1 MSKMV
6 NGRKRRGAFV
16 AASEAVGGWRRKN
29 KEVKEEDDDFV
40 ATTTPKRLARRRCRA
55 SKRKVAPSDE
65 EQECKV
71 VEVLTELVSLTDLL
85 YSILPD
91 YSDDDDDDGTVRY
104 NKRRR
109 VTTPDDDHHETA
121 ASTSSS
127 SGTGAPHEDYSEDE
141 GRSQQLETPY
151 AYEEDSE
158 SAADESQE
166 TKPLPENGDDYDD
179 EVSTSSGDEHHEGND
194 YDDHFEASTSADE
207 GSGRLWEAGDDH
219 AVYAS
224 SDCCMVDDNC
234 GQDDGEELDVG
245 ETIGSTPAGL
255 DLLESDFGLIT
266 ARYESDGGYVGEQA
280 TLFLPWAFVAE
291 SSSASASA
299 SAPSMMSLD
308 PTTTTLCDDDAFWS
322 LCNEATD
329 DSTTSWLS
337 SLSLLS
343 VPPAM
348 PTCGL
353 ACEEEL
359 SDELST
365 EPPLSCAGVV
375 ETPSLAAADS
385 WLNSVFV

>member
-16 AASEAVGGWRRKN
+16 AASEAVGGWRKN
-29 KEVKEEDDDFV
+29 HKEVKEEEDDYV
-40 ATTTPKRLARRRCRA
+40 ATTTPKRRQARRRCRG
-55 SKRKVAPSDE
+55 SKRALPSDQ

-91 YSDDDDDDGTVRY
+91 YSDDEGTARDK
-104 NKRRR
+104 KRCR
-109 VTTPDDDHHETA
+109 VTTADDDHETA
-121 ASTSSS
+121 ATSSS
-127 SGTGAPHEDYSEDE
+127 SGTEAPHEDYSEDE
-141 GRSQQLETPY
+141 GWSQQLESETPY
-151 AYEEDSE
+151 ADDEDSE
-158 SAADESQE
+158 SAAFDEFQE
-166 TKPLPENGDDYDD
+166 TKPLPENDHDD
-179 EVSTSSGDEHHEGND
+179 EASMSSGDEHHEGND

-224 SDCCMVDDNC
+224 SDCCMVDDNR

-245 ETIGSTPAGL
+245 ETIGTTPASL

-280 TLFLPWAFVAE
+280 TLFLPWAFVVE
-291 SSSASASA
+291 SSSAS
-299 SAPSMMSLD
+299 SMMSLD
-308 PTTTTLCDDDAFWS
+308 PTTTTPCDDAFWS
-322 LCNEATD
+322 LCDEVTD
-329 DSTTSWLS
+329 DSTSWLS

-343 VPPAM
+343 VPPVAPAM
-348 PTCGL
+348 PMWL

-365 EPPLSCAGVV
+365 EQPPSCAGVV
-375 ETPSLAAADS
+375 ETSSLAAADS